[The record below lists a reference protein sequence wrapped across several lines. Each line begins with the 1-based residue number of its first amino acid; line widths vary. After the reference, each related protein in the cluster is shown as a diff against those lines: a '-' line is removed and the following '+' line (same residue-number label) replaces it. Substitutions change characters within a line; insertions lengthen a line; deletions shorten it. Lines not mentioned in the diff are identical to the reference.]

1 MGYIQGRFDHDWY
14 NAKRPIR
21 SLLFSGVASGVWAR
35 SKIDRTNTAA
45 IAGTPPPYINVT
57 VGIQSTG
64 ILPYKPS
71 PAKRAH
77 YVHLYKRRGEGV
89 QRPPATFKKILDYVA
104 WTRS

>member
-45 IAGTPPPYINVT
+45 IAGTPPLNKCNSGYT
-57 VGIQSTG
+57 EYRHFTIQT
-64 ILPYKPS
+64 LP
-71 PAKRAH
+71 
-77 YVHLYKRRGEGV
+77 GQEGTL
-89 QRPPATFKKILDYVA
+89 RTFI
-104 WTRS
+104 